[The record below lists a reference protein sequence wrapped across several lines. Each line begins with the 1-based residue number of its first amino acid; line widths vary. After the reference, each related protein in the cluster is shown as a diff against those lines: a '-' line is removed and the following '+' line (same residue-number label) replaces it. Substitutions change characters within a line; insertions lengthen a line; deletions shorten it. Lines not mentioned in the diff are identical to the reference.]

1 MVTYPDAQ
9 THIAIP
15 NAGPFTM
22 DQLATKR
29 GGSKSTTV
37 VRLERHGA
45 VTRRSPGSLSV
56 PHPAFLLLLEK
67 QKAPYVVRPRTLKRL
82 N

>member
-22 DQLATKR
+22 DQLAGK
-29 GGSKSTTV
+29 
-37 VRLERHGA
+37 GA
-45 VTRRSPGSLSV
+45 IVAGAPDRDEARRI
-56 PHPAFLLLLEK
+56 
-67 QKAPYVVRPRTLKRL
+67 
-82 N
+82 